1 MDPGEAAQSI
11 FPSMARA
18 LQKYLRITRQQ
29 PRHTMQGILDH
40 LALCL
45 SHDLSP
51 KSFLEKYLV
60 SGPVLQNDKENVP
73 VQTWALI
80 CDTLLSRPV
89 KEGCVFM
96 LRQNDVSLLVTV
108 ARLPHFNITEEIIDP
123 KSNKFVLRLNSE
135 TSV

>member
-1 MDPGEAAQSI
+1 MDPGEAAQAV
-11 FPSMARA
+11 FPSLARS
-18 LQKYLRITRQQ
+18 LQKFLRITRQQ
-29 PRHTMQGILDH
+29 PQHTVQSILGH

-51 KSFLEKYLV
+51 KAFLEKYLKTSPV
-60 SGPVLQNDKENVP
+60 SQNDREHKP
-73 VQTWALI
+73 VQTWALV
-80 CDTLLSRPV
+80 CDILLSRALQDNM
-89 KEGCVFM
+89 VFQ

-108 ARLPHFNITEEIIDP
+108 HKIPHFNITEEIIDP

>member
-1 MDPGEAAQSI
+1 MDPSEAAQAI
-11 FPSMARA
+11 FPSMAKA

-29 PRHTMQGILDH
+29 PRHTMQSILDH

-51 KSFLEKYLV
+51 KAFLEKYIV
-60 SGPVLQNDKENVP
+60 SAPVLQNDKENRP
-73 VQTWALI
+73 NQTWALV
-80 CDTLLSRPV
+80 CDILLSRPL
-89 KEGCVFM
+89 EPGCIFL
-96 LRQNDVSLLVTV
+96 LRQGDISLLVTV
-108 ARLPHFNITEEIIDP
+108 SRLPHLSITEEVIDP